1 MQESDEI
8 LQIII
13 VLPQYLGPQVD
24 LDLIQLGYLFRSWR
38 LSFRTLQR
46 FTITI
51 LDHGEL
57 QIETVT
63 RNHLDNSVCRARAPL

>member
-24 LDLIQLGYLFRSWR
+24 LDIIQLGYLFRSWR

-46 FTITI
+46 ITITI

-63 RNHLDNSVCRARAPL
+63 RNYLDNSVCRTRAPL